1 MSAKPSK
8 RRIQCWY
15 CAVEMMRSSLPLHT
29 AEEHPGQHVRE
40 KGVVSVTSFFQP
52 KKKPKLQHPAPAKS
66 NESTQDENSIISSV
80 IKSLQNIYGSFS
92 ALVTKF
98 TSIVTSLN

>member
-1 MSAKPSK
+1 
-8 RRIQCWY
+8 
-15 CAVEMMRSSLPLHT
+15 MRSSLPLHT

-80 IKSLQNIYGSFS
+80 IKSLQNIIFEIVFPHDLWCGVNPIIFIMFS
-92 ALVTKF
+92 L
-98 TSIVTSLN
+98 

>member
-40 KGVVSVTSFFQP
+40 KGVVSVTVPQ
-52 KKKPKLQHPAPAKS
+52 KKAKR
-66 NESTQDENSIISSV
+66 NRYII
-80 IKSLQNIYGSFS
+80 INNQKEQIEICG
-92 ALVTKF
+92 
-98 TSIVTSLN
+98 